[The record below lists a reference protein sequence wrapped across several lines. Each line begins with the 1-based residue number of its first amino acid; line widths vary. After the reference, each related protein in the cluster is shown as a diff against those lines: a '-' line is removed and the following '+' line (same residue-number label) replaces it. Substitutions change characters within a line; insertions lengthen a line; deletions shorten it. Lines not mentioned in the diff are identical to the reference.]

1 MSVGSVNR
9 SSAAP
14 RGGRVVWATWL
25 ENGERL
31 TVTGTTILRFRDDG
45 LIVDHRDLWSVVA
58 GREEPYDGW

>member
-1 MSVGSVNR
+1 VLVREPIVGGNR
-9 SSAAP
+9 AA
-14 RGGRVVWATWL
+14 VEWWATWL

>member
-1 MSVGSVNR
+1 MSVGSR
-9 SSAAP
+9 TDRRRHRAA
-14 RGGRVVWATWL
+14 VEWWATWL

>member
-1 MSVGSVNR
+1 MLVREPIVGGNR
-9 SSAAP
+9 AA
-14 RGGRVVWATWL
+14 VEWWATWL